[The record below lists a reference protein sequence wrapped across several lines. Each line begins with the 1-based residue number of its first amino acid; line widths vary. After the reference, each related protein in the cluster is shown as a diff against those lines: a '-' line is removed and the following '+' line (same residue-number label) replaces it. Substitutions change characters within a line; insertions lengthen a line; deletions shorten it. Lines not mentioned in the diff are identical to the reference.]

1 MKPSASSTT
10 LARPAPSRSATSGG
24 AGDSSQYKRQVEELN
39 EKLITM
45 EQSLESLE
53 RVRRGL
59 SELRFG
65 PFFGPVRN
73 FGQKSWSRVIK
84 ILIYLFQERDF
95 YFEKLRDIELMITNI
110 AGEEAE
116 SPADPNSDLGQMSK
130 KVCFLYFMILSIPV
144 INLIIS
150 IVKSSSLNM
159 WSISKVDIFLSGGQ
173 FCIFSPNW

>member
-1 MKPSASSTT
+1 MKTSASSTT
-10 LARPAPSRSATSGG
+10 SARPAPSRSATSGA

-53 RVRRGL
+53 RVRTGL

-65 PFFGPVRN
+65 PLFGPGRDV
-73 FGQKSWSRVIK
+73 GQKLLTRVIK

-95 YFEKLRDIELMITNI
+95 YFEKLRDIELMITNV

-116 SPADPNSDLGQMSK
+116 SPADPNSDLGRMSK
-130 KVCFLYFMILSIPV
+130 KVCFIYFIIKVFMILSIPV
-144 INLIIS
+144 INFDCKELLTEHVINI
-150 IVKSSSLNM
+150 
-159 WSISKVDIFLSGGQ
+159 
-173 FCIFSPNW
+173 